1 MPLAGQWLHL
11 RRLKIVLAAAWL
23 LLTACGEPAPEAVG
37 SAPPI
42 SGAALDELQSKLRE
56 TLDRD
61 FAGARAE
68 RVRVER
74 TSDGAR
80 AVVHASLAAT
90 FNEAEYERI
99 CRAISETA
107 SSTLVEG
114 QSLELY
120 LLHGEEVV
128 HSCGP

>member
-1 MPLAGQWLHL
+1 MLN
-11 RRLKIVLAAAWL
+11 RSKIVAAAAAGML
-23 LLTACGEPAPEAVG
+23 LVACQESAAPDAAG
-37 SAPPI
+37 TAPPI

-120 LLHGEEVV
+120 LLHGEAVV